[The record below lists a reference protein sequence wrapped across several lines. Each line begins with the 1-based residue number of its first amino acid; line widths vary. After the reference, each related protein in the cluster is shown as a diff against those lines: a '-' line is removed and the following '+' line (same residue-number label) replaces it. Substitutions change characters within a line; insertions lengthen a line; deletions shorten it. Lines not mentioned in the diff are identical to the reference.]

1 MNELIPL
8 NTHEVLLSRE
18 LPLSIEELGIAQL
31 SPANNRRLFLVLIP
45 IALLFFLKDKG
56 PVLVPKPRLST
67 QSYNQK
73 LTALKP
79 MPSPMSNFDVNAIDR
94 LARILEG
101 VKKVSSIQD
110 LSKTIAKARNSSG
123 KFNKEILHE
132 MIALLGDNLS
142 EENKAQIQNITHML
156 SMMDKIKDVKKV
168 LDLQKQM
175 KSEGGG
181 DASMQIDAM
190 IEAIKPMLPEE
201 QAKNIDQFKKMAQ
214 MMKLMAMFDT
224 AKAGSDA
231 EDEDNDKK

>member
-8 NTHEVLLSRE
+8 NNHEVSLSRE

-31 SPANNRRLFLVLIP
+31 SPANNRRLLLVLIS
-45 IALLFFLKDKG
+45 IALLFFLKDKN
-56 PVLVPKPRLST
+56 PTLLPKPRLSA
-67 QSYNQK
+67 QNYDKK
-73 LTALKP
+73 LTSLKP
-79 MPSPMSNFDVNAIDR
+79 LPSPMGNFDSNAVDR

-132 MIALLGDNLS
+132 MIGLLGDNLS
-142 EENKAQIQNITHML
+142 EENRAQIQNITHML
-156 SMMDKIKDVKKV
+156 SMVDKIKDVKKV
-168 LDLQKQM
+168 LDMQKQM

-181 DASMQIDAM
+181 DSSMQIDAM

-214 MMKLMAMFDT
+214 MMKLMSMFDT
-224 AKAGSDA
+224 AKAGSNA
-231 EDEDNDKK
+231 GDEDTSKE